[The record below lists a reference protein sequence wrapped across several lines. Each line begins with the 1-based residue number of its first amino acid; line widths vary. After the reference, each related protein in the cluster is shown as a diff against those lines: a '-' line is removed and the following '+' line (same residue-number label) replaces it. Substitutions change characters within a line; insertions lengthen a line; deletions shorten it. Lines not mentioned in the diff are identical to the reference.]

1 MEEEQQIATGTC
13 HRRHLYYD
21 IPGDDDD
28 DDGMTMQKKEDVRNC
43 VVVSP
48 WVSSRGRLSSSSS
61 SHTTTRRTRNRILF
75 KHKITTNTN
84 TMMMTMTTKGMM
96 VVALLTIITAS
107 RRSLLGSVKQQ
118 QQPSIMV
125 DAFLFQRRIFRGH
138 DDRYCHSCKYM
149 HHHYSSQE
157 QRRHQQRSST
167 CSFHLNVSSGSTND
181 SNNADN
187 INNSSP
193 KAKRGKVWEGEENKD
208 PNLLKLA
215 ELSLKD
221 YEWRKS
227 YFEQQEADRKVEE
240 SVARLMGDEP
250 SYVRPMDAGETKI
263 GPLGTWEK
271 TSVEWLRQ
279 VIDEEGQRAKEI
291 VRLGGI
297 LVRPIDAAKES
308 GVPPGPLA
316 SLEQRVVDFLEQIR
330 VSERERSRLKVARPK
345 NMDEGL
351 RGPLGEAERRASE
364 AIREILQSE
373 LTRAQQSR
381 LRDGIVRPI
390 DVPGPLGEFEL
401 KVLEIV
407 RAEEARAAESKT
419 DPNKLGK
426 FGTIRP
432 MNAKQKGPLGEM
444 EERAIEAVN
453 RLTLEEKERLRNIQ
467 KYLAETRPMEQD
479 RNSFLGIVE
488 TVVVGIVRAPIL
500 IFQIAARVKTLLES
514 EPLQDEDAEILEKA
528 SRKEEP
534 RA

>member
-1 MEEEQQIATGTC
+1 
-13 HRRHLYYD
+13 
-21 IPGDDDD
+21 
-28 DDGMTMQKKEDVRNC
+28 
-43 VVVSP
+43 
-48 WVSSRGRLSSSSS
+48 
-61 SHTTTRRTRNRILF
+61 
-75 KHKITTNTN
+75 
-84 TMMMTMTTKGMM
+84 MTTKGM
-96 VVALLTIITAS
+96 VVVFLLTIMMVS
-107 RRSLLGSVKQQ
+107 RPLGYVKIQQ
-118 QQPSIMV
+118 LQPPSMT
-125 DAFLFQRRIFRGH
+125 DAFLFQPHISRHHDHRYRHSHTRPHHRR
-138 DDRYCHSCKYM
+138 
-149 HHHYSSQE
+149 HHHHHHHHHP
-157 QRRHQQRSST
+157 QRRQRQRSSS
-167 CSFHLNVSSGSTND
+167 CHVPLNVSSE
-181 SNNADN
+181 SNN
-187 INNSSP
+187 NNSSSNESNTANN
-193 KAKRGKVWEGEENKD
+193 KKGKVWEGEENKD

-271 TSVEWLRQ
+271 TSVEWLRR
-279 VIDEEGQRAKEI
+279 VIEEEGQRAKEI
-291 VRLGGI
+291 VKLGGI
-297 LVRPIDAAKES
+297 LVRPIDAAKEA
-308 GVPPGPLA
+308 GVSPGPLA
-316 SLEQRVVDFLEQIR
+316 SLEQRVVDFFEQIR
-330 VSERERSRLKVARPK
+330 VSERERSRLKVVRPK
-345 NMDEGL
+345 NMDDDL

-401 KVLEIV
+401 RVLEIV

-453 RLTLEEKERLRNIQ
+453 RLTSEEKERLRNIQ

-479 RNSFLGIVE
+479 RNSLLGIVE
-488 TVVVGIVRAPIL
+488 TVVVGVVRAPIL
-500 IFQIAARVKTLLES
+500 VFQIASRVKYLLQS
-514 EPLQDEDAEILEKA
+514 EPLQDEDSELLDKA